1 MSRGFWIYA
10 LAALLLLMLGYN
22 LAWSHASLLAR
33 APVRSEHSQP
43 AAKIP
48 DRMVA
53 VTAEGK
59 TFHDPSCKYI
69 HGPVEMMTAQEAI
82 RRGYT
87 PCVRCMR
94 EALKR

>member
-1 MSRGFWIYA
+1 MSRKFWLYVM
-10 LAALLLLMLGYN
+10 AAILLVAVGYEIG
-22 LAWSHASLLAR
+22 LSRASAG
-33 APVRSEHSQP
+33 APLRSEHSQP
-43 AAKIP
+43 AVKAP
-48 DRMVA
+48 DRLVA

-59 TFHDPSCKYI
+59 TFHDPSCRYI

>member
-1 MSRGFWIYA
+1 MSKKFWSY
-10 LAALLLLMLGYN
+10 ALLLLLV
-22 LAWSHASLLAR
+22 LALYGAAWPHSSA
-33 APVRSEHSQP
+33 APLRSEHSQP
-43 AAKIP
+43 AIAVP
-48 DRMVA
+48 ARLVA

-69 HGPVEMMTAQEAI
+69 HGKIEMISAEEAV
-82 RRGYT
+82 RRGYS

>member
-1 MSRGFWIYA
+1 MSRRFWPYA
-10 LAALLLLMLGYN
+10 LAALLLLMVGYDLG
-22 LAWSHASLLAR
+22 LSRASAR
-33 APVRSEHSQP
+33 PPLRSEHSQP
-43 AAKIP
+43 AVNVP
-48 DRMVA
+48 GRMVA

-59 TFHDPSCKYI
+59 TFHDASCKYI

-94 EALKR
+94 ESLKR